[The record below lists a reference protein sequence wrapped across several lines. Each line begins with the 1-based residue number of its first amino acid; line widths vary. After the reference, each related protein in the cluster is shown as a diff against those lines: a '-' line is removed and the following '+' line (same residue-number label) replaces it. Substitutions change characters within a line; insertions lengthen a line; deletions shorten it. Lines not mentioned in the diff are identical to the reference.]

1 MSRQQASP
9 VVRPLPVFTSAD
21 AARAFVLSKPLI
33 DGQFHIANFI
43 LKSYRVEA
51 GGVEIM
57 PLMQV
62 MYDDSTVSG
71 YLEAC
76 DDDVKQTHVVN
87 GTDITTQVTFDEMPC
102 TEGTVI
108 VNDTL
113 SYLREFINEM
123 AADDYEVDEIIVEKR
138 KLNTS
143 ERVDAII
150 DF

>member
-1 MSRQQASP
+1 MLRTAE
-9 VVRPLPVFTSAD
+9 D
-21 AARAFVLSKPLI
+21 ARAFVLSKPLI
-33 DGQFHIANFI
+33 EGQLHIANFI
-43 LKSYRVEA
+43 LKSYRIEA

-62 MYDDSTVSG
+62 IYDDSTVSG

-76 DDDVKQTHVVN
+76 DDVGEQIHVVN

-108 VNDTL
+108 VNDAL
-113 SYLREFINEM
+113 SYLREFINKM
-123 AADDYEVDEIIVEKR
+123 AADDYEVDEFIVEKR
-138 KLNTS
+138 RLNTGA
-143 ERVDAII
+143 RVDAII

>member
-1 MSRQQASP
+1 M
-9 VVRPLPVFTSAD
+9 VRPLPVLTSAD

-33 DGQFHIANFI
+33 EGKFHIANFI
-43 LKSYRVEA
+43 LKSYRIEA

-76 DDDVKQTHVVN
+76 DDVGEQIHVVN

-108 VNDTL
+108 VKDAL
-113 SYLREFINEM
+113 SYLREFINKM
-123 AADDYEVDEIIVEKR
+123 AADDYEVDEFIVEKR
-138 KLNTS
+138 KLNAG

>member
-1 MSRQQASP
+1 
-9 VVRPLPVFTSAD
+9 
-21 AARAFVLSKPLI
+21 
-33 DGQFHIANFI
+33 
-43 LKSYRVEA
+43 
-51 GGVEIM
+51 M

-76 DDDVKQTHVVN
+76 DDVGEQIHVVN

-108 VNDTL
+108 VKDAL
-113 SYLREFINEM
+113 SYLREFINKM
-123 AADDYEVDEIIVEKR
+123 AADDYEVDEFIVEKR
-138 KLNTS
+138 KLNAG